1 MFTIAG
7 AVLAL
12 ALQAAPAPGG
22 LGEAYHAFLQGR
34 VFESRGDISGAVA
47 AYKRSLG
54 ADAVPCSYEELEE
67 AELVVLVDVL
77 VDVLGQA
84 LG

>member
-34 VFESRGDISGAVA
+34 VLESRGDISGAVA
-47 AYKRSLG
+47 AYKR
-54 ADAVPCSYEELEE
+54 AI
-67 AELVVLVDVL
+67 
-77 VDVLGQA
+77 A
-84 LG
+84 LAPDRKSTRLNSSHT